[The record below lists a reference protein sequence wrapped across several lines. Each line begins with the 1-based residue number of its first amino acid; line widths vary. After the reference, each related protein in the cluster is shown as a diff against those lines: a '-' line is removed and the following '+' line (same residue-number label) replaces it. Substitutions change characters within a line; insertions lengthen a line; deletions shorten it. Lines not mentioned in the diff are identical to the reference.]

1 MKVAVIGASGMVGSR
16 LVAELLRRGHTV
28 TGVTRSGTQV
38 PGTTSVQG
46 DLGDAGFIR
55 TLAADHD
62 VVVSA
67 TPPSRTGGD
76 HQVWLDALQVAE
88 ASVGDTRFFVV
99 GGAGSL
105 LVDGVRLVDQPDFP
119 DIYKAESLTAATA
132 LDTIRQAPEDL
143 DWVFLSPAPVLA
155 PGERTGSYR
164 TGDDSPVGEQISAE
178 DLAVA
183 IVDELEE
190 PKHRRARFTVAN

>member
-1 MKVAVIGASGMVGSR
+1 MVGSR
-16 LVAELLRRGHTV
+16 VVAELVGRGHAV
-28 TGVTRSGTQV
+28 TGVTRSGSQV
-38 PGTTSVQG
+38 PGASSVQG
-46 DLGDAGFIR
+46 DLGDAAFIR
-55 TLAADHD
+55 SLAADHD

-67 TPPSRTGGD
+67 TGPSRTGQD
-76 HQVWLDALQVAE
+76 HQIWLDALQTAE
-88 ASVGDTRFFVV
+88 ANVGDTRLFVV

-105 LVDGVRLVDQPDFP
+105 LVDGGRLVDQPDFP
-119 DIYKAESLTAATA
+119 AAYKAEALTAAEA
-132 LDTIRQAPEDL
+132 LEAIRQAPEGL
-143 DWVFLSPAPVLA
+143 NWVFLSPAPVLA

-164 TGDDSPVGEQISAE
+164 TGDDSPAGEQISAE